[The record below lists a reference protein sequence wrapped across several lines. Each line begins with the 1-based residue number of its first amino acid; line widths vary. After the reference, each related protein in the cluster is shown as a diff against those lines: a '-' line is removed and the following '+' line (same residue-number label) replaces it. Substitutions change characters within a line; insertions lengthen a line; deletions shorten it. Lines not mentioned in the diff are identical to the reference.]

1 MIIEKGAL
9 WAGTEASFLQATALA
24 EKVEAKLPELLA
36 SKPSTEEPYKPYQV
50 TKNGTAIVSVKGPM
64 VNIDLPPLICL
75 FLGLTSYPA
84 LQSTLSDLLEADD
97 VKRILLDVNSGGGSV
112 AGLNDTTELLR
123 SVAEQKPVATY
134 AGDNCCSA
142 AYWLGSVGQTIGM
155 SEAGTTG
162 SIGVIG
168 VHVSEK
174 EAAERE
180 GYKPTVMRSGSRKAL
195 GHPLEDFTDEAKAEM
210 QRALDFAHA
219 NFVKAVAQNRN
230 QPVAQIQLLAD
241 GRCFYGAEALDVGLV
256 DRMCTFQEFL
266 ADFEAQAA
274 GSYHQ
279 PSGFAANN
287 GGHSMNLEQA
297 LARVAELEGEQEA
310 GKTALAAAE
319 ARAATA
325 EGKVAELTASN
336 QALATSL
343 AAAEA
348 DRQTCADILDRNI
361 HAMATAMNAEVLV
374 PEDFAGKQAYFN
386 QIQEKFNAKFPA
398 GGVAAVAPQS
408 EGGVQASDLPAWARK
423 YVK

>member
-9 WAGTEASFLQATALA
+9 WAGTEASLQQVTDLNTRF
-24 EKVEAKLPELLA
+24 EAKLPELLA
-36 SKPSTEEPYKPYQV
+36 AGLDDEQPYKPYQV
-50 TKNGTAIVSVKGPM
+50 TDKGTAIVAVKGPM
-64 VNIDLPPLICL
+64 VNIDLSPSFCAI
-75 FLGLTSYPA
+75 FGITSYPA
-84 LQSTLSDLLEADD
+84 LQAILSDLLANDD
-97 VKRILLDVNSGGGSV
+97 VERILLDVNSGGGNV
-112 AGLNDTTELLR
+112 AGLSDTVALLR
-123 SVAEQKPVATY
+123 TVAAQKPVATY
-134 AGDNCCSA
+134 ASDNCCSA
-142 AYWLGSVGQTIGM
+142 AYWLGSVGRTIGM
-155 SEAGTTG
+155 SPAGTTG
-162 SIGVIG
+162 SIGVIS

-195 GHPLEDFTDEAKAEM
+195 GHPLEDFTDEAKAEK
-210 QRALDFAHA
+210 QHFLNFVHD
-219 NFVKAVAQNRN
+219 NFVKTVAQNRN

-287 GGHSMNLEQA
+287 GGNSMNLEQA

-319 ARAATA
+319 TRAATA

-361 HAMATAMNAEVLV
+361 QAMATALNAEVLV

>member
-1 MIIEKGAL
+1 
-9 WAGTEASFLQATALA
+9 
-24 EKVEAKLPELLA
+24 
-36 SKPSTEEPYKPYQV
+36 
-50 TKNGTAIVSVKGPM
+50 
-64 VNIDLPPLICL
+64 
-75 FLGLTSYPA
+75 
-84 LQSTLSDLLEADD
+84 
-97 VKRILLDVNSGGGSV
+97 
-112 AGLNDTTELLR
+112 
-123 SVAEQKPVATY
+123 
-134 AGDNCCSA
+134 
-142 AYWLGSVGQTIGM
+142 M

-180 GYKPTVMRSGSRKAL
+180 GYKPTVMRSGNRKAL

-256 DRMCTFQEFL
+256 DKMCTFQEFL

-287 GGHSMNLEQA
+287 GGNSMNLEQA

-310 GKTALAAAE
+310 GKTALASAE
-319 ARAATA
+319 ARAAAA
-325 EGKVAELTASN
+325 EGKVA
-336 QALATSL
+336 
-343 AAAEA
+343 
-348 DRQTCADILDRNI
+348 R
-361 HAMATAMNAEVLV
+361 
-374 PEDFAGKQAYFN
+374 
-386 QIQEKFNAKFPA
+386 
-398 GGVAAVAPQS
+398 
-408 EGGVQASDLPAWARK
+408 
-423 YVK
+423 